1 MKIYL
6 YGQNF
11 ELSDANI
18 CEARGKFLVRNS
30 IKNVGKMLK
39 HECEKYNSVEEMI
52 LEVRPLVSSLMMG
65 LTQHM
70 LYILRREG
78 INTNGK
84 IYVDS
89 VFQHYGSFLVKVTLK
104 IMDSKNLREAAALF
118 AGAAVM
124 DLENFWYGYYK
135 AHGYGNS
142 NEFFTFKKRYEIIN
156 SLRNISKTASKETKT
171 EKFFQAFRYIPYAM
185 DLFYHSAILSIG
197 KDENLDA
204 YKNLFTKDFKAGS
217 YGNMKNPE
225 LKKQREETIRGAVKI
240 WSENPE
246 YQFDSHIYHYGDDGK
261 SRDKF
266 VGATHSYAKLE
277 ADELPLVCF
286 DSTLFGSA
294 EDGLLMTTRGIWVHN
309 YKEETKFYKY
319 TEIQNLELRGLISK
333 DIYIDG
339 YKINTSGVS
348 SKDVKKFYQ
357 LMYGIWQSFLE
368 MAEFEKTQPK
378 KESALS
384 KVLNYDTNSGGKRKL
399 TEDKLD
405 EVFFDLRNNKN
416 YQISNL
422 YIYSQDSKVQ
432 KKFNNAIS
440 SYAQIKPNEKPL
452 VCFDA
457 TFFGSAKDGFL
468 LSTKGIWLH
477 NYTEETLFFAY
488 DKISEIQYDDNK
500 IFVDGVKIDTAGTSK
515 EDRAKIFN
523 LIDKMYNC
531 FKVFQ

>member
-1 MKIYL
+1 
-6 YGQNF
+6 
-11 ELSDANI
+11 
-18 CEARGKFLVRNS
+18 
-30 IKNVGKMLK
+30 
-39 HECEKYNSVEEMI
+39 
-52 LEVRPLVSSLMMG
+52 
-65 LTQHM
+65 
-70 LYILRREG
+70 
-78 INTNGK
+78 
-84 IYVDS
+84 
-89 VFQHYGSFLVKVTLK
+89 
-104 IMDSKNLREAAALF
+104 
-118 AGAAVM
+118 
-124 DLENFWYGYYK
+124 
-135 AHGYGNS
+135 
-142 NEFFTFKKRYEIIN
+142 
-156 SLRNISKTASKETKT
+156 
-171 EKFFQAFRYIPYAM
+171 
-185 DLFYHSAILSIG
+185 
-197 KDENLDA
+197 
-204 YKNLFTKDFKAGS
+204 
-217 YGNMKNPE
+217 MKNPE

-246 YQFDSHIYHYGDDGK
+246 YQFDSHIYHYGDGGK

-277 ADELPLVCF
+277 TDELPLVCF

-294 EDGLLMTTRGIWVHN
+294 EDGLLMTTLGIWVHN
-309 YKEETKFYKY
+309 YTEETRFYKY
-319 TEIQNLELRGLISK
+319 TEIQTLELRGLISK

-357 LMYGIWQSFLE
+357 LMYGIWQTFLE
-368 MAEFEKTQPK
+368 MAEFEKTQSNKTVSEFDYHK
-378 KESALS
+378 KRLEEIKSVS
-384 KVLNYDTNSGGKRKL
+384 VLDLVHNKKPEEKRKL

-500 IFVDGVKIDTAGTSK
+500 IFVDGVKIDTAGKSK